1 MMQGTCSIMHSI
13 HLLTY
18 HAADHR
24 RSLLRTHCRSC
35 SEGPPP
41 RSSCCLSTGLH
52 TYDTHTYHITS
63 RCIDH
68 IASYRDASITSY
80 HIQMHRSHHITSRCI
95 NHIKQMHRSHHITSR
110 CIDHIKQMHRSHAI
124 ICIDHITCHQI
135 HR

>member
-1 MMQGTCSIMHSI
+1 MYVICRGHAASCI

-68 IASYRDASITSY
+68 ITS
-80 HIQMHRSHHITSRCI
+80 HQMHRSHHII
-95 NHIKQMHRSHHITSR
+95 SR
-110 CIDHIKQMHRSHAI
+110 CIDHIISYPDVSITSHPDASMTSSRCIDDIKQMHRSHAI